1 MQRGSSVKISIV
13 YLKLLCR
20 GSEELITFGPKI
32 SFFHGRMSS
41 GKSTIVEMI
50 NFCLGG
56 RLVKTPAV
64 SSEVLKAQ
72 LTVRL
77 GDTEVLI
84 ERAISAS
91 NVEVSWEQDGHV
103 FREVLPL
110 QAGERAIIG
119 DDVFNLSDF
128 LLVRMGSAPM
138 KVRKRKADE
147 DSELHRLS
155 FRDFY
160 RFCYLDQPHLDSSL
174 FALEQPIKAEKS
186 KDVLKF
192 VLGFQSDVLTQLQQE
207 LQEKRQEQ
215 RSLREAAKQIRE
227 FLNTYG
233 FASEASIDS
242 QVDEINGLTEK
253 LEIERAAQEAP
264 TEFVEDSLRNEAVR
278 LAEAYQLK
286 AAAIEDIRL
295 RQEEQEAL
303 RSELITLK
311 MKAARAVSASKLLQG
326 ATFKACPCCGTS
338 VTTKSPPGHCYLCK
352 AETDSDD
359 EGDMP
364 SSAVEQD
371 LSDRIDDLDISLRR
385 LSNSLRNQSRSL
397 SEIQAKRAEISHSI
411 DSARQS
417 VESQYLQR
425 ARQIESELGKLN
437 ERRRFLMH
445 VRAMP
450 ADIEARMAS
459 ADELSADIAKI
470 MRNISEEEEKFEKG
484 RIHVKALQ
492 ENFKS
497 ILRAIKFP
505 EIGDTDG
512 IHINTRTWFPYIYPE
527 GNFDA
532 AWTFYDVGSGG
543 KAVLFKISYA
553 LAIHKTAAEQGL
565 PIPQL
570 LIVDSTMKN
579 ITPDINPLVFKNFYK
594 ELYRLLNAELI
605 DWQCI
610 IVDQTFS
617 PFEGFKTGTFERKM
631 VVDDPE
637 HPPLI
642 SYYRGH

>member
-1 MQRGSSVKISIV
+1 MKINVVS
-13 YLKLLCR
+13 LKLLCR
-20 GSEELITFGPKI
+20 SSEELITFGSRI

-56 RLVKTPAV
+56 KLVKTPAV

-72 LTVRL
+72 LIVAL
-77 GDTEVLI
+77 ADTEVLI
-84 ERAISAS
+84 ERAISGS
-91 NVEVSWEQDGHV
+91 NVEVSWEQDGEM
-103 FREVLPL
+103 FREMLPL
-110 QAGERAIIG
+110 QAADSPVLGE
-119 DDVFNLSDF
+119 DVFNLSDF
-128 LLVRMGSAPM
+128 LLVRMGIVPI

-160 RFCYLDQPHLDSSL
+160 RFSYLDQPHLDSSL

-186 KDVLKF
+186 KDVLKYI
-192 VLGFQSDVLTQLQQE
+192 LGFQSDALTQLQQA

-215 RSLREAAKQIRE
+215 RSLREAAKQIHE

-242 QVDEINGLTEK
+242 QVDEINVQTEK
-253 LEIERAAQEAP
+253 LEFERAVQGVP
-264 TEFVEDSLRNEAVR
+264 SDFVEDKLRDEAAL

-286 AAAIEDIRL
+286 SAAIDDIRS

-311 MKAARAVSASKLLQG
+311 MKAARAASASVLLQG

-338 VTTKSPPGHCYLCK
+338 VTTKSLPGHCYLCK
-352 AETDSDD
+352 AETSSEG

-385 LSNSLRNQSRSL
+385 LSNSLKNQLRSL
-397 SEIQAKRAEISHSI
+397 SEVQAKRTEISHTI
-411 DSARQS
+411 DSARRS
-417 VESQYLQR
+417 IESQYLQR
-425 ARQIESELGKLN
+425 ARQIEGELGKLN
-437 ERRRFLMH
+437 ERRRFLMR

-450 ADIEARMAS
+450 ADIDARIES
-459 ADELSADIAKI
+459 ADKLSADIAKI
-470 MRNISEEEEKFEKG
+470 MRDIAEEEDKFETG
-484 RIHVKALQ
+484 RDNVKAL
-492 ENFKS
+492 EDNFKA
-497 ILRAIKFP
+497 ILRAIRFP

-512 IHINTRTWFPYIYPE
+512 VHINTRTWLPYVYPK

-553 LAIHKTAAEQGL
+553 LAIHKTAAEKGL
-565 PIPQL
+565 TIPQV

-617 PFEGFKTGTFERKM
+617 PFEGFKSGTFERKM

-642 SYYRGH
+642 GYYRGH

>member
-1 MQRGSSVKISIV
+1 M
-13 YLKLLCR
+13 
-20 GSEELITFGPKI
+20 
-32 SFFHGRMSS
+32 
-41 GKSTIVEMI
+41 
-50 NFCLGG
+50 
-56 RLVKTPAV
+56 
-64 SSEVLKAQ
+64 
-72 LTVRL
+72 
-77 GDTEVLI
+77 
-84 ERAISAS
+84 
-91 NVEVSWEQDGHV
+91 
-103 FREVLPL
+103 
-110 QAGERAIIG
+110 
-119 DDVFNLSDF
+119 
-128 LLVRMGSAPM
+128 
-138 KVRKRKADE
+138 
-147 DSELHRLS
+147 
-155 FRDFY
+155 
-160 RFCYLDQPHLDSSL
+160 
-174 FALEQPIKAEKS
+174 
-186 KDVLKF
+186 
-192 VLGFQSDVLTQLQQE
+192 
-207 LQEKRQEQ
+207 
-215 RSLREAAKQIRE
+215 
-227 FLNTYG
+227 
-233 FASEASIDS
+233 
-242 QVDEINGLTEK
+242 
-253 LEIERAAQEAP
+253 
-264 TEFVEDSLRNEAVR
+264 
-278 LAEAYQLK
+278 
-286 AAAIEDIRL
+286 
-295 RQEEQEAL
+295 
-303 RSELITLK
+303 
-311 MKAARAVSASKLLQG
+311 
-326 ATFKACPCCGTS
+326 
-338 VTTKSPPGHCYLCK
+338 
-352 AETDSDD
+352 
-359 EGDMP
+359 
-364 SSAVEQD
+364 
-371 LSDRIDDLDISLRR
+371 
-385 LSNSLRNQSRSL
+385 
-397 SEIQAKRAEISHSI
+397 KRAEISHSI

-450 ADIEARMAS
+450 ADIEARMES
-459 ADELSADIAKI
+459 ADKLSADIAKI
-470 MRNISEEEEKFEKG
+470 TRNISEEEEKFEKG
-484 RIHVKALQ
+484 RIHVKALE

-512 IHINTRTWFPYIYPE
+512 IHINTRTWLPYIYPE

-610 IVDQTFS
+610 VVDQTFS